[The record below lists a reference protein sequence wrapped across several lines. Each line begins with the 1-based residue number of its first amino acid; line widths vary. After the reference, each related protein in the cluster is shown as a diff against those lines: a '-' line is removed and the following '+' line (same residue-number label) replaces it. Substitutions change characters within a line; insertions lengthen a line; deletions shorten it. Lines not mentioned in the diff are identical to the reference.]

1 MFSRL
6 TTWLPGNTLCRE
18 NAPVKAHIRYKDV
31 FSIAGIIGMVTLLGL
46 LIHYLGF
53 SDVSVITLYI
63 LAVQIIAVRVSG
75 RISNAVVSLLCV
87 AIYNF
92 FFTDPK
98 YTLLAYDPD
107 YPMTFV
113 IMFIVSFLAGSLADR
128 LKRMAGQSER
138 NRYRTQILYDTS
150 QLLNKALVSQEAAE
164 VLGVQLHKLLDR
176 DTVVACIDEEGKIA
190 CRYYPDTCRSTF
202 EGQADQDALVWSVRS
217 RAKSGAGT
225 SVYPGARCSY
235 APLYQG
241 SHTYGAVGVLPG
253 DAGLDEFSESIMSAI
268 ISQCE
273 LAMENIRSV
282 KDKEEAAMKAQ
293 NEKLRADLLRSISH
307 DLRTP
312 LTSISGNASMLMNSE
327 QTFDEATRR
336 QLYTDIYDD
345 SIWLVNLVENLLAI
359 SRVQNGTM
367 QLRTTTEVLDDVI
380 DEALRHIDR
389 HVQEHTL
396 TVRKSPDI
404 ILAKMDVHLIVQVI
418 INIVNNAVKYTP
430 AGSKIIVSTSQKQ
443 NMACITIQ
451 DNGGGIPEEERPH
464 LFEMFYN
471 GSKEVADARK
481 SMGLGLA
488 LCKSIVEAHGGSIF
502 EKNVVPHGAAFVF
515 TLPTEELPDGEQ
527 KV

>member
-18 NAPVKAHIRYKDV
+18 NAPVKAHVRYKDV

-225 SVYPGARCSY
+225 SVYPGAR
-235 APLYQG
+235 
-241 SHTYGAVGVLPG
+241 
-253 DAGLDEFSESIMSAI
+253 
-268 ISQCE
+268 
-273 LAMENIRSV
+273 RS
-282 KDKEEAAMKAQ
+282 
-293 NEKLRADLLRSISH
+293 LRSALSGRSYVWGGRCFAGRC
-307 DLRTP
+307 RT
-312 LTSISGNASMLMNSE
+312 
-327 QTFDEATRR
+327 R
-336 QLYTDIYDD
+336 
-345 SIWLVNLVENLLAI
+345 
-359 SRVQNGTM
+359 
-367 QLRTTTEVLDDVI
+367 
-380 DEALRHIDR
+380 
-389 HVQEHTL
+389 
-396 TVRKSPDI
+396 
-404 ILAKMDVHLIVQVI
+404 
-418 INIVNNAVKYTP
+418 
-430 AGSKIIVSTSQKQ
+430 
-443 NMACITIQ
+443 
-451 DNGGGIPEEERPH
+451 
-464 LFEMFYN
+464 
-471 GSKEVADARK
+471 
-481 SMGLGLA
+481 
-488 LCKSIVEAHGGSIF
+488 
-502 EKNVVPHGAAFVF
+502 
-515 TLPTEELPDGEQ
+515 
-527 KV
+527 

>member
-1 MFSRL
+1 
-6 TTWLPGNTLCRE
+6 
-18 NAPVKAHIRYKDV
+18 
-31 FSIAGIIGMVTLLGL
+31 
-46 LIHYLGF
+46 
-53 SDVSVITLYI
+53 
-63 LAVQIIAVRVSG
+63 
-75 RISNAVVSLLCV
+75 
-87 AIYNF
+87 
-92 FFTDPK
+92 
-98 YTLLAYDPD
+98 
-107 YPMTFV
+107 
-113 IMFIVSFLAGSLADR
+113 
-128 LKRMAGQSER
+128 
-138 NRYRTQILYDTS
+138 
-150 QLLNKALVSQEAAE
+150 
-164 VLGVQLHKLLDR
+164 
-176 DTVVACIDEEGKIA
+176 
-190 CRYYPDTCRSTF
+190 
-202 EGQADQDALVWSVRS
+202 
-217 RAKSGAGT
+217 
-225 SVYPGARCSY
+225 
-235 APLYQG
+235 
-241 SHTYGAVGVLPG
+241 
-253 DAGLDEFSESIMSAI
+253 
-268 ISQCE
+268 
-273 LAMENIRSV
+273 
-282 KDKEEAAMKAQ
+282 
-293 NEKLRADLLRSISH
+293 
-307 DLRTP
+307 
-312 LTSISGNASMLMNSE
+312 MNSE

-430 AGSKIIVSTSQKQ
+430 AGSEIIVSTSQKQ
-443 NMACITIQ
+443 NMAYITIQ
-451 DNGGGIPEEERPH
+451 DNGGGIPEEDRPH

>member
-1 MFSRL
+1 
-6 TTWLPGNTLCRE
+6 
-18 NAPVKAHIRYKDV
+18 
-31 FSIAGIIGMVTLLGL
+31 
-46 LIHYLGF
+46 
-53 SDVSVITLYI
+53 
-63 LAVQIIAVRVSG
+63 
-75 RISNAVVSLLCV
+75 
-87 AIYNF
+87 
-92 FFTDPK
+92 
-98 YTLLAYDPD
+98 
-107 YPMTFV
+107 
-113 IMFIVSFLAGSLADR
+113 
-128 LKRMAGQSER
+128 
-138 NRYRTQILYDTS
+138 
-150 QLLNKALVSQEAAE
+150 
-164 VLGVQLHKLLDR
+164 
-176 DTVVACIDEEGKIA
+176 
-190 CRYYPDTCRSTF
+190 
-202 EGQADQDALVWSVRS
+202 
-217 RAKSGAGT
+217 
-225 SVYPGARCSY
+225 
-235 APLYQG
+235 
-241 SHTYGAVGVLPG
+241 
-253 DAGLDEFSESIMSAI
+253 MSAI

-430 AGSKIIVSTSQKQ
+430 AGSRSSFPQARSRTWPTSPFRITAAVFRRKIGRI
-443 NMACITIQ
+443 C
-451 DNGGGIPEEERPH
+451 
-464 LFEMFYN
+464 
-471 GSKEVADARK
+471 SKCFT
-481 SMGLGLA
+481 M
-488 LCKSIVEAHGGSIF
+488 EA
-502 EKNVVPHGAAFVF
+502 K
-515 TLPTEELPDGEQ
+515 
-527 KV
+527 K

>member
-1 MFSRL
+1 
-6 TTWLPGNTLCRE
+6 
-18 NAPVKAHIRYKDV
+18 
-31 FSIAGIIGMVTLLGL
+31 
-46 LIHYLGF
+46 
-53 SDVSVITLYI
+53 
-63 LAVQIIAVRVSG
+63 
-75 RISNAVVSLLCV
+75 
-87 AIYNF
+87 
-92 FFTDPK
+92 
-98 YTLLAYDPD
+98 
-107 YPMTFV
+107 
-113 IMFIVSFLAGSLADR
+113 
-128 LKRMAGQSER
+128 
-138 NRYRTQILYDTS
+138 
-150 QLLNKALVSQEAAE
+150 
-164 VLGVQLHKLLDR
+164 
-176 DTVVACIDEEGKIA
+176 
-190 CRYYPDTCRSTF
+190 
-202 EGQADQDALVWSVRS
+202 
-217 RAKSGAGT
+217 
-225 SVYPGARCSY
+225 
-235 APLYQG
+235 
-241 SHTYGAVGVLPG
+241 
-253 DAGLDEFSESIMSAI
+253 MSAI

-430 AGSKIIVSTSQKQ
+430 AGSEIIVSTS
-443 NMACITIQ
+443 
-451 DNGGGIPEEERPH
+451 PH

>member
-18 NAPVKAHIRYKDV
+18 NAPVKAHVRYKDV

-164 VLGVQLHKLLDR
+164 VLGVQLHKLLPASMKKEKSPADIIR
-176 DTVVACIDEEGKIA
+176 TPADLPLKGRRIRT
-190 CRYYPDTCRSTF
+190 RLS
-202 EGQADQDALVWSVRS
+202 GQ
-217 RAKSGAGT
+217 SGAAQSPARGRPSIPAPAAAT
-225 SVYPGARCSY
+225 LRFIREVIRMGRSV
-235 APLYQG
+235 
-241 SHTYGAVGVLPG
+241 

-396 TVRKSPDI
+396 TVRSLTTRSSIHRQVPRSSFPQARSRTWPASPFR
-404 ILAKMDVHLIVQVI
+404 
-418 INIVNNAVKYTP
+418 
-430 AGSKIIVSTSQKQ
+430 
-443 NMACITIQ
+443 ITA
-451 DNGGGIPEEERPH
+451 
-464 LFEMFYN
+464 
-471 GSKEVADARK
+471 EVFRRK
-481 SMGLGLA
+481 SGRICSKCFTM
-488 LCKSIVEAHGGSIF
+488 EA
-502 EKNVVPHGAAFVF
+502 K
-515 TLPTEELPDGEQ
+515 
-527 KV
+527 K

>member
-18 NAPVKAHIRYKDV
+18 NAPVKAHVRYKDV

-176 DTVVACIDEEGKIA
+176 DTEVACIDEEGKIA

-235 APLYQG
+235 APLYQ
-241 SHTYGAVGVLPG
+241 
-253 DAGLDEFSESIMSAI
+253 SIMSAI

-430 AGSKIIVSTSQKQ
+430 AGSEIIVSTSQKQ
-443 NMACITIQ
+443 NMAYITIQ
-451 DNGGGIPEEERPH
+451 DNGGGIPEEDRPH

>member
-6 TTWLPGNTLCRE
+6 TTWLLGNTLCRE
-18 NAPVKAHIRYKDV
+18 NAPVKAHVRYKDV

-164 VLGVQLHKLLDR
+164 VLG
-176 DTVVACIDEEGKIA
+176 
-190 CRYYPDTCRSTF
+190 YPDTCRSTF

-359 SRVQNGTM
+359 SRVQNGSGRESACH
-367 QLRTTTEVLDDVI
+367 QPCAERNDAAADD
-380 DEALRHIDR
+380 DGGAGRCDR
-389 HVQEHTL
+389 
-396 TVRKSPDI
+396 RS
-404 ILAKMDVHLIVQVI
+404 
-418 INIVNNAVKYTP
+418 
-430 AGSKIIVSTSQKQ
+430 
-443 NMACITIQ
+443 
-451 DNGGGIPEEERPH
+451 
-464 LFEMFYN
+464 
-471 GSKEVADARK
+471 
-481 SMGLGLA
+481 
-488 LCKSIVEAHGGSIF
+488 
-502 EKNVVPHGAAFVF
+502 AA
-515 TLPTEELPDGEQ
+515 TY
-527 KV
+527 